1 MKKKFTLFIMML
13 AALLSSSSAWAQ
25 TFIQGDMKYTVLDA
39 DAKTVSVA
47 KANNDIAG
55 YIEIPSTV
63 VNENVTYTVT
73 EVAQSGFTS
82 TAISGISIPAT
93 VMSIKKTSFPGLSRF
108 VQHQHRRQ
116 RERAFPCFRL

>member
-47 KANNDIAG
+47 KANNDITG
-55 YIEIPSTV
+55 NITIPSNV
-63 VNENVTYTVT
+63 VNENVSYTVT
-73 EVAQSGFTS
+73 EVATDGFYS
-82 TAISGISIPAT
+82 TTISGITIPAT
-93 VMSIKKTSFPGLSRF
+93 VMS
-108 VQHQHRRQ
+108 VNQ
-116 RERAFPCFRL
+116 RAFQGGHTLSNFTIEDS